1 MGYQFVNQEGDFVLA
16 EPEQSTGLYLPLVN
30 PAGVMGAITPT
41 GHGDSKLSQDQFLL
55 EPAGAEDLHSQA
67 PARNFWCLTE
77 GHGPWSVFGQ
87 SAEQEARRFSGHKDL
102 SELEAGAFWQKV
114 KRKCPDS
121 GLAAEV
127 LSFCPVDDSEAAGAR
142 AEVMKVTLK
151 NEGSRELTV
160 RPVAA
165 VSLYG
170 RGADHIR
177 DHRHVTSLL
186 NRMTVTADGIVLK
199 PSMAFDERGHHQN
212 EMSYGV
218 FGRREDGARPD
229 GFIPVSADF
238 MGEGGSLLWPRALA
252 DEKMSDHEVWKK
264 PGYSTE
270 GYECAGVIRFEEMTL
285 KPGASCSFYLVLS
298 YMEEGKEYLE
308 KEKAEAAFESMKRYW
323 KKQKIAGCS
332 TGNQTF
338 DRWMQWVSLQPE
350 LRRIYGCSFL
360 PHHDYGRGGRGWRDL
375 WQDCL
380 ALILKNPAAVR
391 EDMAAFFA
399 GIRPDGSNATIIGSG
414 RGTFKADRNAI
425 VRMWMDH
432 GYWPYRTV
440 RLYLDA
446 TGDVEFLFEKNTY
459 FVDGVRTRAGG
470 REKGSAGE
478 EGREAYRG
486 TLLEHLL
493 VQHLTQFYDVGLHG
507 HMRLRGADWNDA
519 LDMAGENGE
528 SVAFTA
534 AYSGNLRE
542 LAELITWLREEKGV
556 AAVEVAEELGTLLC
570 ADREL
575 YDRPHGKQELL
586 GAYCE
591 RCLHGFCGRTVTVD
605 TGRLSGIL
613 DAMGAWIQQHIR
625 LTETIKDG
633 EDNLWFNGYYDNHGM
648 QAEGVFQEN
657 VRMMLTSQVFSILS
671 GTATDE
677 QVERIVG
684 AADRY
689 LYEKSA
695 GGYRLNTDFKEV
707 KLDLGR
713 MFGFAYGH
721 KENGAVFCHM
731 AVMYAYA
738 LYRRRFAREG
748 YRVIESLYGQCMDFE
763 TSRLYP
769 GIPEYFNERGRGMY
783 PWLTGAGSWLIL
795 TLLTQIFGAEGE
807 YGSLTLHPQL
817 LAEQFDR
824 EGNARIAFS
833 FAGRKMNL
841 IYQNPKHLEVG
852 DYEVVEI
859 CLDGRP
865 LPFDKKNPVVS
876 RETLLRLPGDP
887 VHTLRVTL
895 E

>member
-1 MGYQFVNQEGDFVLA
+1 
-16 EPEQSTGLYLPLVN
+16 
-30 PAGVMGAITPT
+30 
-41 GHGDSKLSQDQFLL
+41 
-55 EPAGAEDLHSQA
+55 
-67 PARNFWCLTE
+67 
-77 GHGPWSVFGQ
+77 
-87 SAEQEARRFSGHKDL
+87 
-102 SELEAGAFWQKV
+102 
-114 KRKCPDS
+114 
-121 GLAAEV
+121 
-127 LSFCPVDDSEAAGAR
+127 
-142 AEVMKVTLK
+142 
-151 NEGSRELTV
+151 
-160 RPVAA
+160 
-165 VSLYG
+165 
-170 RGADHIR
+170 
-177 DHRHVTSLL
+177 
-186 NRMTVTADGIVLK
+186 
-199 PSMAFDERGHHQN
+199 
-212 EMSYGV
+212 
-218 FGRREDGARPD
+218 
-229 GFIPVSADF
+229 
-238 MGEGGSLLWPRALA
+238 
-252 DEKMSDHEVWKK
+252 MSDHEVWKK

-391 EDMAAFFA
+391 EDMVAFFA

-859 CLDGRP
+859 CLDSRP
-865 LPFDKKNPVVS
+865 LPFDKKNPV
-876 RETLLRLPGDP
+876 
-887 VHTLRVTL
+887 
-895 E
+895 

>member
-1 MGYQFVNQEGDFVLA
+1 
-16 EPEQSTGLYLPLVN
+16 
-30 PAGVMGAITPT
+30 
-41 GHGDSKLSQDQFLL
+41 
-55 EPAGAEDLHSQA
+55 
-67 PARNFWCLTE
+67 
-77 GHGPWSVFGQ
+77 
-87 SAEQEARRFSGHKDL
+87 
-102 SELEAGAFWQKV
+102 
-114 KRKCPDS
+114 
-121 GLAAEV
+121 
-127 LSFCPVDDSEAAGAR
+127 
-142 AEVMKVTLK
+142 
-151 NEGSRELTV
+151 
-160 RPVAA
+160 
-165 VSLYG
+165 
-170 RGADHIR
+170 
-177 DHRHVTSLL
+177 
-186 NRMTVTADGIVLK
+186 
-199 PSMAFDERGHHQN
+199 
-212 EMSYGV
+212 
-218 FGRREDGARPD
+218 
-229 GFIPVSADF
+229 
-238 MGEGGSLLWPRALA
+238 
-252 DEKMSDHEVWKK
+252 
-264 PGYSTE
+264 
-270 GYECAGVIRFEEMTL
+270 MTL

-391 EDMAAFFA
+391 EDMVAFFA

-859 CLDGRP
+859 CLDSRP

-876 RETLLRLPGDP
+876 RETLLRLSGDP

>member
-1 MGYQFVNQEGDFVLA
+1 
-16 EPEQSTGLYLPLVN
+16 
-30 PAGVMGAITPT
+30 
-41 GHGDSKLSQDQFLL
+41 
-55 EPAGAEDLHSQA
+55 
-67 PARNFWCLTE
+67 
-77 GHGPWSVFGQ
+77 
-87 SAEQEARRFSGHKDL
+87 
-102 SELEAGAFWQKV
+102 
-114 KRKCPDS
+114 
-121 GLAAEV
+121 
-127 LSFCPVDDSEAAGAR
+127 
-142 AEVMKVTLK
+142 
-151 NEGSRELTV
+151 
-160 RPVAA
+160 
-165 VSLYG
+165 
-170 RGADHIR
+170 
-177 DHRHVTSLL
+177 
-186 NRMTVTADGIVLK
+186 
-199 PSMAFDERGHHQN
+199 
-212 EMSYGV
+212 
-218 FGRREDGARPD
+218 
-229 GFIPVSADF
+229 
-238 MGEGGSLLWPRALA
+238 
-252 DEKMSDHEVWKK
+252 
-264 PGYSTE
+264 
-270 GYECAGVIRFEEMTL
+270 MTL

-391 EDMAAFFA
+391 EDMVAFFA

-859 CLDGRP
+859 CLDSRP

>member
-1 MGYQFVNQEGDFVLA
+1 
-16 EPEQSTGLYLPLVN
+16 
-30 PAGVMGAITPT
+30 
-41 GHGDSKLSQDQFLL
+41 
-55 EPAGAEDLHSQA
+55 
-67 PARNFWCLTE
+67 
-77 GHGPWSVFGQ
+77 
-87 SAEQEARRFSGHKDL
+87 
-102 SELEAGAFWQKV
+102 
-114 KRKCPDS
+114 
-121 GLAAEV
+121 
-127 LSFCPVDDSEAAGAR
+127 
-142 AEVMKVTLK
+142 
-151 NEGSRELTV
+151 
-160 RPVAA
+160 
-165 VSLYG
+165 
-170 RGADHIR
+170 
-177 DHRHVTSLL
+177 
-186 NRMTVTADGIVLK
+186 
-199 PSMAFDERGHHQN
+199 
-212 EMSYGV
+212 
-218 FGRREDGARPD
+218 
-229 GFIPVSADF
+229 
-238 MGEGGSLLWPRALA
+238 
-252 DEKMSDHEVWKK
+252 
-264 PGYSTE
+264 
-270 GYECAGVIRFEEMTL
+270 MTL

-391 EDMAAFFA
+391 EDMVAFFA

-769 GIPEYFNERGRGMY
+769 GIPEYFNERGRGLY

-859 CLDGRP
+859 CLDSRP

>member
-1 MGYQFVNQEGDFVLA
+1 
-16 EPEQSTGLYLPLVN
+16 
-30 PAGVMGAITPT
+30 
-41 GHGDSKLSQDQFLL
+41 
-55 EPAGAEDLHSQA
+55 
-67 PARNFWCLTE
+67 
-77 GHGPWSVFGQ
+77 
-87 SAEQEARRFSGHKDL
+87 
-102 SELEAGAFWQKV
+102 
-114 KRKCPDS
+114 
-121 GLAAEV
+121 
-127 LSFCPVDDSEAAGAR
+127 
-142 AEVMKVTLK
+142 
-151 NEGSRELTV
+151 
-160 RPVAA
+160 
-165 VSLYG
+165 
-170 RGADHIR
+170 
-177 DHRHVTSLL
+177 
-186 NRMTVTADGIVLK
+186 
-199 PSMAFDERGHHQN
+199 
-212 EMSYGV
+212 
-218 FGRREDGARPD
+218 
-229 GFIPVSADF
+229 
-238 MGEGGSLLWPRALA
+238 
-252 DEKMSDHEVWKK
+252 
-264 PGYSTE
+264 
-270 GYECAGVIRFEEMTL
+270 
-285 KPGASCSFYLVLS
+285 
-298 YMEEGKEYLE
+298 
-308 KEKAEAAFESMKRYW
+308 
-323 KKQKIAGCS
+323 
-332 TGNQTF
+332 
-338 DRWMQWVSLQPE
+338 
-350 LRRIYGCSFL
+350 
-360 PHHDYGRGGRGWRDL
+360 
-375 WQDCL
+375 
-380 ALILKNPAAVR
+380 
-391 EDMAAFFA
+391 
-399 GIRPDGSNATIIGSG
+399 
-414 RGTFKADRNAI
+414 
-425 VRMWMDH
+425 
-432 GYWPYRTV
+432 
-440 RLYLDA
+440 
-446 TGDVEFLFEKNTY
+446 
-459 FVDGVRTRAGG
+459 
-470 REKGSAGE
+470 
-478 EGREAYRG
+478 
-486 TLLEHLL
+486 
-493 VQHLTQFYDVGLHG
+493 
-507 HMRLRGADWNDA
+507 
-519 LDMAGENGE
+519 
-528 SVAFTA
+528 
-534 AYSGNLRE
+534 
-542 LAELITWLREEKGV
+542 
-556 AAVEVAEELGTLLC
+556 
-570 ADREL
+570 
-575 YDRPHGKQELL
+575 
-586 GAYCE
+586 
-591 RCLHGFCGRTVTVD
+591 
-605 TGRLSGIL
+605 
-613 DAMGAWIQQHIR
+613 MGAWIQQHIR

-648 QAEGVFQEN
+648 QAEGVCQEN

-852 DYEVVEI
+852 DYKVVEI

>member
-1 MGYQFVNQEGDFVLA
+1 
-16 EPEQSTGLYLPLVN
+16 
-30 PAGVMGAITPT
+30 
-41 GHGDSKLSQDQFLL
+41 
-55 EPAGAEDLHSQA
+55 
-67 PARNFWCLTE
+67 
-77 GHGPWSVFGQ
+77 
-87 SAEQEARRFSGHKDL
+87 
-102 SELEAGAFWQKV
+102 
-114 KRKCPDS
+114 
-121 GLAAEV
+121 
-127 LSFCPVDDSEAAGAR
+127 
-142 AEVMKVTLK
+142 
-151 NEGSRELTV
+151 
-160 RPVAA
+160 
-165 VSLYG
+165 
-170 RGADHIR
+170 
-177 DHRHVTSLL
+177 
-186 NRMTVTADGIVLK
+186 
-199 PSMAFDERGHHQN
+199 
-212 EMSYGV
+212 
-218 FGRREDGARPD
+218 
-229 GFIPVSADF
+229 
-238 MGEGGSLLWPRALA
+238 
-252 DEKMSDHEVWKK
+252 
-264 PGYSTE
+264 
-270 GYECAGVIRFEEMTL
+270 MTL

-308 KEKAEAAFESMKRYW
+308 KEKTEAAFESMKRYW

-493 VQHLTQFYDVGLHG
+493 VQHLTQFYDVGLRG

-783 PWLTGAGSWLIL
+783 PWLTGAGSWFIL

-859 CLDGRP
+859 CLDSRP

>member
-1 MGYQFVNQEGDFVLA
+1 
-16 EPEQSTGLYLPLVN
+16 
-30 PAGVMGAITPT
+30 
-41 GHGDSKLSQDQFLL
+41 
-55 EPAGAEDLHSQA
+55 
-67 PARNFWCLTE
+67 
-77 GHGPWSVFGQ
+77 
-87 SAEQEARRFSGHKDL
+87 
-102 SELEAGAFWQKV
+102 
-114 KRKCPDS
+114 
-121 GLAAEV
+121 
-127 LSFCPVDDSEAAGAR
+127 
-142 AEVMKVTLK
+142 
-151 NEGSRELTV
+151 
-160 RPVAA
+160 
-165 VSLYG
+165 
-170 RGADHIR
+170 
-177 DHRHVTSLL
+177 
-186 NRMTVTADGIVLK
+186 
-199 PSMAFDERGHHQN
+199 
-212 EMSYGV
+212 
-218 FGRREDGARPD
+218 
-229 GFIPVSADF
+229 
-238 MGEGGSLLWPRALA
+238 
-252 DEKMSDHEVWKK
+252 
-264 PGYSTE
+264 
-270 GYECAGVIRFEEMTL
+270 MTL

-308 KEKAEAAFESMKRYW
+308 KEKTEAAFESMKRYW

-859 CLDGRP
+859 CLDSRP